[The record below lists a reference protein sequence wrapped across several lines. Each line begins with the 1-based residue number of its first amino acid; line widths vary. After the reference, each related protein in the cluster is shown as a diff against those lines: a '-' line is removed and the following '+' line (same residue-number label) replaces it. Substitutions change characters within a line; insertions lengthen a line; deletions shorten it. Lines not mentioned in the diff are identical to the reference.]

1 MRDSKSGNDYFTQ
14 RDEKTEKP
22 NFPYAD
28 WVESTLEQS
37 LRARYEETYRRLREA
52 FRDMGATHRAIL
64 ELQRRQSAE
73 GRVVTPF
80 QFLPS
85 WGPRKASEQI
95 DDKSSTLEQS
105 Q

>member
-14 RDEKTEKP
+14 SDEKTENP

-37 LRARYEETYRRLREA
+37 LRARYEETFRRVREA
-52 FRDMGATHRAIL
+52 FRDMSATHRAIL
-64 ELQRRQSAE
+64 ELQSRQSAE
-73 GRVVTPF
+73 GRVVNPF

-85 WGPRKASEQI
+85 WGPRITKKET
-95 DDKSSTLEQS
+95 DDKSSTPEQS

>member
-1 MRDSKSGNDYFTQ
+1 MKPTQ
-14 RDEKTEKP
+14 DIENVEDEVNSP
-22 NFPYAD
+22 D

-37 LRARYEETYRRLREA
+37 LRARYEETFRRLREA

-64 ELQRRQSAE
+64 ELQSRQSAA
-73 GRVVTPF
+73 GRDVTPF

-85 WGPRKASEQI
+85 WGPHTTTEQTA
-95 DDKSSTLEQS
+95 DKSSTPEQS